1 MRTTTCMCALVLAG
15 CGASA
20 APQGADGWETTG
32 AEASA
37 EAPSQPLDSVLG
49 FLDEDEEGAPAAD
62 AQTGAASDAPW
73 TSGAVD
79 ANAVPNELLAAF
91 RDAEN
96 REWCALIA
104 PTDVGDARARRS
116 SFDGGWAVEFDKRGL
131 PGVTQSGRACERCGR
146 GAFGIAGT
154 AMMVDDEDP
163 TDAEETV
170 LRDGS
175 RVRIEVSED
184 ENGEP
189 SDANGIVATIK
200 VPGQDCVYQVW
211 SYGGDDHLQQ
221 LLRELRFVEDR

>member
-1 MRTTTCMCALVLAG
+1 MCALVLMG
-15 CGASA
+15 CGGSA
-20 APQGADGWETTG
+20 APQAAAGWGTTG

-37 EAPSQPLDSVLG
+37 EAPRESLDSMLG
-49 FLDEDEEGAPAAD
+49 FLDEDEEGAPAVEG
-62 AQTGAASDAPW
+62 AQTSEASDAPW
-73 TSGAVD
+73 TTGPVGAD
-79 ANAVPNELLAAF
+79 AVPNELVAAWNG
-91 RDAEN
+91 AEN

-104 PTDVGDARARRS
+104 PTGVAGARARRS
-116 SFDGGWAVEFDKRGL
+116 SFDGGWAVEFDKQGL

-163 TDAEETV
+163 TEAEETV

-189 SDANGIVATIK
+189 SDSNGIVATIK

-211 SYGGDDHLQQ
+211 SYGGDAHLQE

>member
-1 MRTTTCMCALVLAG
+1 MRTTIWMCALILGG

-20 APQGADGWETTG
+20 APEAADESETTG
-32 AEASA
+32 GEQAQASNGA
-37 EAPSQPLDSVLG
+37 LDSMLG
-49 FLDEDEEGAPAAD
+49 FVDEGEEGQPAAQSTPAD
-62 AQTGAASDAPW
+62 AADAPW
-73 TSGAVD
+73 TSDAVD
-79 ANAVPNELLAAF
+79 TEAVPNEMLAAF

-104 PTDVGDARARRS
+104 PNHVDGARARRS

-163 TDAEETV
+163 TEAEETV

-189 SDANGIVATIK
+189 SDAHGVVATIK

-211 SYGGDDHLQQ
+211 SYGGDAHLQEI
-221 LLRELRFVEDR
+221 LRELRFVEDR